1 MLQTDGIF
9 TEEVD
14 LRLPVFLRTLPDMR
28 RDE

>member
-14 LRLPVFLRTLPDMR
+14 LRLPVFLLTLQDML

>member
-14 LRLPVFLRTLPDMR
+14 LRLPVFLRTLPDML